1 MKRIGIVQGSKEQ
14 AKERIIGKD
23 TVYIHKN
30 IKKIENEDGA
40 EMYEYEEIQ
49 YDKDEYIELLSISS
63 DLLGQQLAM
72 SKMENFKK
80 DMIIKQL
87 GKGQVENKLAIM
99 KLQKGGE

>member
-1 MKRIGIVQGSKEQ
+1 MVQGSKEQ

-30 IKKIENEDGA
+30 IRKIETDDGV
-40 EMYEYEEIQ
+40 EIYEYEEIQ
-49 YDKDEYIELLSISS
+49 YDKDEYIELLSTSS

-80 DMIIKQL
+80 DMAIKQL
-87 GKGQVENKLAIM
+87 GMAQVENRLAIM
-99 KLQKGGE
+99 KLQKGE